1 MLSDEKST
9 GGERKGESSM
19 RRTSVV
25 AAALKGA
32 IGGAVAT
39 WFMDKLTT
47 LEYEQES
54 EPVREREDEAR
65 QGKTAYGVAAE
76 KLARRVARTT
86 LSDEQRSRYGTAI
99 HWALGIGTGA
109 LYGALRNRAPIVGFA
124 RGLAFGTG
132 VWLLVDELANP
143 LLGLTPGPRAFPWQ
157 AHARGLVG
165 HLAYGAAVAA
175 ALDAVE
181 PIG

>member
-1 MLSDEKST
+1 
-9 GGERKGESSM
+9 M
-19 RRTSVV
+19 RRSRIAST
-25 AAALKGA
+25 AIRGALA
-32 IGGAVAT
+32 GAVAT
-39 WFMDKLTT
+39 WLMDKLTT
-47 LEYEQES
+47 LAYEQES
-54 EPVREREDEAR
+54 EPVRKREDEAR

-76 KLARRVARTT
+76 KLARHVVRTP
-86 LSDEQRSRYGTAI
+86 LSDEQRGRYGTAI

-132 VWLLVDELANP
+132 FWLLVDELANP

-157 AHARGLVG
+157 THARGLVG